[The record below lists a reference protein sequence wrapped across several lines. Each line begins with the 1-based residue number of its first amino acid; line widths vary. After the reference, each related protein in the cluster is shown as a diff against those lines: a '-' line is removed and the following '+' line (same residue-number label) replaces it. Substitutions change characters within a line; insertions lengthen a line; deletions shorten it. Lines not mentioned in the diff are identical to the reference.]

1 MKYLLA
7 LLIFASCTYS
17 PPVTQMPS
25 VEVIAFKGAWQ
36 NADWDNALI
45 EAIEA
50 EGLTALQPSDAKD
63 FSLEPTSTLD
73 WARLLIQMAKF
84 ESNFKP
90 TTTYQ
95 EAFTDAKGRR
105 VVSSGL
111 FQISIESSNARGCN
125 FGSQGELL
133 IAERNIRCAV
143 KIFAYWVK
151 RDGRIAGIAPG
162 QWRGGARYWSVL
174 RGTTD
179 HTKKALAAI
188 KKANSDLQSK

>member
-7 LLIFASCTYS
+7 LLILTSCK
-17 PPVTQMPS
+17 PQPMPETTIAPI
-25 VEVIAFKGAWQ
+25 EVIAFKGAWNNQ
-36 NADWDNALI
+36 DWDRALI
-45 EAIEA
+45 DAIEA
-50 EGLTALQPSDAKD
+50 EGLTALRPVDAKD

-73 WARLLIQMAKF
+73 WARLLIQMARF

-95 EAFTDAKGRR
+95 EAFADARGRR

-111 FQISIESSNARGCN
+111 FQISIESSNARGCQ
-125 FGSQGELL
+125 FQSQGELL
-133 IAERNIRCAV
+133 IAERNIKCAV

-151 RDGRIAGIAPG
+151 RDGRIAGLGPG
-162 QWRGGARYWSVL
+162 QWRGGARYWAVL

-179 HTKKALAAI
+179 HTRKALDAI
-188 KKANSDLQSK
+188 RKANL